1 MRKQIEQVVE
11 NFETLNKE
19 GQRKAKEILK
29 KYLDGEIKI
38 NKAYELLVD
47 ADLIRTFRDF
57 SPEEITAD
65 DEERLKQYIRNKIF
79 RIAK

>member
-1 MRKQIEQVVE
+1 MRKRIEQVVE
-11 NFETLNKE
+11 NFETLNNEKQGKVKE
-19 GQRKAKEILK
+19 SLK
-29 KYLDGEIKI
+29 KYLDGKIEI

-57 SPEEITAD
+57 SPEEITAE

-79 RIAK
+79 HISE

>member
-47 ADLIRTFRDF
+47 ADLILTFRDF

-79 RIAK
+79 HIAK